1 MKNRFRKQNFTLQE
15 MMVVITIIVILCML
29 LLPAINSVRE
39 IAKRSTCLSRV
50 REVSQLQAKYA
61 AQNDG
66 QVPLSGGYIPVGKK
80 VADRTDFSVRIMESL
95 IPEAVGERDYHWWMF
110 ICTNVLPYWNAGAT
124 MNANGYTKG
133 KKNQIL
139 EPVWQKIKPGS
150 QGETGHIGYTKG
162 RGADATQD
170 AVYSFGNF
178 ACNMNGDII
187 ERVVTN
193 INVTSLHTND
203 IKSPSKRAFIVEE
216 GEAVNQDNATH
227 TVQYVKYNDAISRGQ
242 NSKGT
247 ATGYIPGMGGGGIGR
262 EKMERIG
269 YDSTISEDEL
279 DTERLELVK
288 KDVMEGRHAGATLH
302 GFFDGHAE
310 AIDVA
315 TVGSLQLGPGD
326 KQADLKGPYGKITE
340 AADDDEK

>member
-15 MMVVITIIVILCML
+15 MLVVIAIIVILCML

-187 ERVVTN
+187 ERQVNN
-193 INVTSLHTND
+193 IGVTSLHTND

-279 DTERLELVK
+279 DLERLELVK

-326 KQADLKGPYGKITE
+326 KPADLKGPYGKITE
-340 AADDDEK
+340 AADDDEE